1 MSKKTHSQD
10 SLSNPRPEEE
20 IAAQLAAAE
29 NSEWLDKT
37 YNDLVDT
44 GNDYSPDVTDMLWTT
59 ARKEA
64 TKRLH
69 EDLRKDKDKDKMC

>member
-20 IAAQLAAAE
+20 IAAQLAYAE

>member
-1 MSKKTHSQD
+1 MSSEELNKTSKETPSQD
-10 SLSNPRPEEE
+10 SLS
-20 IAAQLAAAE
+20 
-29 NSEWLDKT
+29 STEWLDKT
-37 YNDLVDT
+37 YNDLVES
-44 GNDYSPDVTDMLWTT
+44 GNDYGPDITDMIWTA

>member
-1 MSKKTHSQD
+1 VES
-10 SLSNPRPEEE
+10 
-20 IAAQLAAAE
+20 
-29 NSEWLDKT
+29 
-37 YNDLVDT
+37 
-44 GNDYSPDVTDMLWTT
+44 GNDYGPDITDMIWTA